1 MASRLLTRFSSP
13 IMIIRNISIEVAK
26 DKKDEKVYQLWEFFD
41 RPDNWGKKELS
52 LSRRPG
58 RSWLEILLLN

>member
-1 MASRLLTRFSSP
+1 MTSRLLTRFASP
-13 IMIIRNISIEVAK
+13 IMIVRNKSKEVAK

-41 RPDNWGKKELS
+41 KPDNWGMKELS

-58 RSWLEILLLN
+58 RSWFGI